1 MLSLL
6 SRRSFS
12 RNGCDLWLLGPGV
25 RRACAAGL
33 LVSYRPLAGL
43 TSGVLR
49 AFHGPRQASAEVSRA
64 AAGAVATRSEE
75 RTPPTRARPF
85 VAGADFPT
93 VRVRVLRRRFGA
105 APTLQRAHTL
115 DSTDAST
122 FFLCIAAAARDH
134 DDASPSG
141 KSDDDEGSS
150 GDGEPSS
157 PLEPSEAFK
166 RPRLASDAR
175 KPIQTRAREP
185 RPLWHD
191 HAEETDAPP
200 IAPRRPW
207 RQPRA
212 ASPPPEASEAPDATP
227 SEPSEAPTPESNART
242 LYDTAA
248 ASPSPPPP
256 APTPAPAAPDP
267 GSDAN
272 APGDSPKATPT
283 NAATNAVAQEKSTS

>member
-1 MLSLL
+1 MSK
-6 SRRSFS
+6 
-12 RNGCDLWLLGPGV
+12 
-25 RRACAAGL
+25 RADG
-33 LVSYRPLAGL
+33 
-43 TSGVLR
+43 
-49 AFHGPRQASAEVSRA
+49 
-64 AAGAVATRSEE
+64 
-75 RTPPTRARPF
+75 
-85 VAGADFPT
+85 
-93 VRVRVLRRRFGA
+93 
-105 APTLQRAHTL
+105 
-115 DSTDAST
+115 
-122 FFLCIAAAARDH
+122 AAAAR

-256 APTPAPAAPDP
+256 ALTVRQSDALASSLALLPEILKQQALAPAAE
-267 GSDAN
+267 
-272 APGDSPKATPT
+272 AP
-283 NAATNAVAQEKSTS
+283 

>member
-1 MLSLL
+1 MGGCLFQQRHARCSCSPS
-6 SRRSFS
+6 SRGDASVTAEGRIA
-12 RNGCDLWLLGPGV
+12 NQAP
-25 RRACAAGL
+25 RRC
-33 LVSYRPLAGL
+33 RPASSCLMM
-43 TSGVLR
+43 SKR
-49 AFHGPRQASAEVSRA
+49 AD
-64 AAGAVATRSEE
+64 GAPATRDDEE
-75 RTPPTRARPF
+75 
-85 VAGADFPT
+85 
-93 VRVRVLRRRFGA
+93 
-105 APTLQRAHTL
+105 
-115 DSTDAST
+115 SS
-122 FFLCIAAAARDH
+122 
-134 DDASPSG
+134 SG
-141 KSDDDEGSS
+141 KNDDVGSS
-150 GDGEPSS
+150 GNREREPSS
-157 PLEPSEAFK
+157 PMEPSEAFK

>member
-1 MLSLL
+1 MSK
-6 SRRSFS
+6 
-12 RNGCDLWLLGPGV
+12 
-25 RRACAAGL
+25 RADK
-33 LVSYRPLAGL
+33 
-43 TSGVLR
+43 T
-49 AFHGPRQASAEVSRA
+49 
-64 AAGAVATRSEE
+64 
-75 RTPPTRARPF
+75 
-85 VAGADFPT
+85 
-93 VRVRVLRRRFGA
+93 
-105 APTLQRAHTL
+105 
-115 DSTDAST
+115 
-122 FFLCIAAAARDH
+122 AARAD

-141 KSDDDEGSS
+141 N
-150 GDGEPSS
+150 GEPPST
-157 PLEPSEAFK
+157 LEPSEAFK

-185 RPLWHD
+185 RPLWRD

-212 ASPPPEASEAPDATP
+212 ASPPPKASEVPDATP

-256 APTPAPAAPDP
+256 APTPAPAAPNP

-272 APGDSPKATPT
+272 APGDSPIP
-283 NAATNAVAQEKSTS
+283 AVEPEHYWNQGDLDAPRAEHDLIGSAFALERDGRPRQETQQLTFGDVPARCRRSQSEENEERHS

>member
-1 MLSLL
+1 MSK
-6 SRRSFS
+6 
-12 RNGCDLWLLGPGV
+12 
-25 RRACAAGL
+25 RADG
-33 LVSYRPLAGL
+33 
-43 TSGVLR
+43 
-49 AFHGPRQASAEVSRA
+49 
-64 AAGAVATRSEE
+64 
-75 RTPPTRARPF
+75 
-85 VAGADFPT
+85 
-93 VRVRVLRRRFGA
+93 
-105 APTLQRAHTL
+105 
-115 DSTDAST
+115 
-122 FFLCIAAAARDH
+122 AAAARDD

-256 APTPAPAAPDP
+256 ALTVRQSDALASSLALLPEMLKQQAPAPAAE
-267 GSDAN
+267 
-272 APGDSPKATPT
+272 AP
-283 NAATNAVAQEKSTS
+283 

>member
-1 MLSLL
+1 MMSK
-6 SRRSFS
+6 
-12 RNGCDLWLLGPGV
+12 
-25 RRACAAGL
+25 RAD
-33 LVSYRPLAGL
+33 
-43 TSGVLR
+43 
-49 AFHGPRQASAEVSRA
+49 
-64 AAGAVATRSEE
+64 GAPATRDDEE
-75 RTPPTRARPF
+75 
-85 VAGADFPT
+85 
-93 VRVRVLRRRFGA
+93 
-105 APTLQRAHTL
+105 
-115 DSTDAST
+115 
-122 FFLCIAAAARDH
+122 
-134 DDASPSG
+134 SPSG
-141 KSDDDEGSS
+141 KNDDVGSS
-150 GDGEPSS
+150 GNREREPSS
-157 PLEPSEAFK
+157 PMEPSEAFK

-185 RPLWHD
+185 RPLWRD

-272 APGDSPKATPT
+272 APGDSPKATHT

>member
-1 MLSLL
+1 M
-6 SRRSFS
+6 
-12 RNGCDLWLLGPGV
+12 
-25 RRACAAGL
+25 
-33 LVSYRPLAGL
+33 
-43 TSGVLR
+43 
-49 AFHGPRQASAEVSRA
+49 
-64 AAGAVATRSEE
+64 
-75 RTPPTRARPF
+75 
-85 VAGADFPT
+85 
-93 VRVRVLRRRFGA
+93 RRRFGA

-185 RPLWHD
+185 RPLVWRD
-191 HAEETDAPP
+191 TAEESDAPQ
-200 IAPRRPW
+200 IAPQRPR

-212 ASPPPEASEAPDATP
+212 ASPPPEASEAPEAPDT
-227 SEPSEAPTPESNART
+227 SSEAPTPEFNSRT
-242 LYDTAA
+242 LDDPAA
-248 ASPSPPPP
+248 VLPSPPPP
-256 APTPAPAAPDP
+256 APAAAPAAPP
-267 GSDAN
+267 A
-272 APGDSPKATPT
+272 AEATPT
-283 NAATNAVAQEKSTS
+283 DAAAGAMARSAS

>member
-1 MLSLL
+1 MSK
-6 SRRSFS
+6 
-12 RNGCDLWLLGPGV
+12 
-25 RRACAAGL
+25 RADG
-33 LVSYRPLAGL
+33 
-43 TSGVLR
+43 
-49 AFHGPRQASAEVSRA
+49 
-64 AAGAVATRSEE
+64 
-75 RTPPTRARPF
+75 
-85 VAGADFPT
+85 
-93 VRVRVLRRRFGA
+93 
-105 APTLQRAHTL
+105 
-115 DSTDAST
+115 
-122 FFLCIAAAARDH
+122 AAAARDD

-227 SEPSEAPTPESNART
+227 LEASEAPTPSAPPRT
-242 LYDTAA
+242 LDDLAA

-256 APTPAPAAPDP
+256 ALTVRQSDALASSLALLPEMLKQQAPAPAAE
-267 GSDAN
+267 
-272 APGDSPKATPT
+272 AP
-283 NAATNAVAQEKSTS
+283 

>member
-1 MLSLL
+1 M
-6 SRRSFS
+6 
-12 RNGCDLWLLGPGV
+12 
-25 RRACAAGL
+25 
-33 LVSYRPLAGL
+33 
-43 TSGVLR
+43 
-49 AFHGPRQASAEVSRA
+49 
-64 AAGAVATRSEE
+64 
-75 RTPPTRARPF
+75 
-85 VAGADFPT
+85 
-93 VRVRVLRRRFGA
+93 
-105 APTLQRAHTL
+105 
-115 DSTDAST
+115 ST
-122 FFLCIAAAARDH
+122 FFLCGWDPATSLHLFRVNAAPSSRADAPVTADGRLANPAPRRLGLPRERSSCPFIIMSKRADGAAAAR
-134 DDASPSG
+134 DASPSG